1 MVAASRLSL
10 KGGGPRADV
19 QLHDFTC
26 MATSLLIMQLPII
39 LIPYILSLLYALGR
53 PDHAVCWDSLF
64 SFLSGRFLHLLL
76 FFGAQHKAGLLH
88 LPPPSGRVCGRCR
101 HQLASSSQYH
111 SISACNDEYQ
121 YDPRGSRRDAFSGT
135 IQPVKALSG
144 HPAPRHPTTGF
155 LCTGSSLDAPS
166 DPHAA
171 EIAWQREAVEKL

>member
-1 MVAASRLSL
+1 MQCVGIASSLSSL
-10 KGGGPRADV
+10 GHFSICSSSLAPITGP
-19 QLHDFTC
+19 
-26 MATSLLIMQLPII
+26 
-39 LIPYILSLLYALGR
+39 
-53 PDHAVCWDSLF
+53 
-64 SFLSGRFLHLLL
+64 
-76 FFGAQHKAGLLH
+76 GLLH

-155 LCTGSSLDAPS
+155 LCTGSSLDALS